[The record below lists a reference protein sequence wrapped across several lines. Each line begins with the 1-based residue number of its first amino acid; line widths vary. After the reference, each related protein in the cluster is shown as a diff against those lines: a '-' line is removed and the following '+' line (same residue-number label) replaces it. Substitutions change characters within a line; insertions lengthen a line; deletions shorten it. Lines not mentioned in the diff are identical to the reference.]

1 MSQKVFSEYLLCA
14 RHRPFLY
21 TQKAVSHSPRLHGFH
36 GEKMSVGELRKRGTP
51 GTMFVKAVS
60 LVPCTPFLVL
70 RLRTTSPKHLS
81 YPCLLSDTAPG
92 TQHSIGRGLCGGI
105 SLLVNLPKSWY
116 PIMVA
121 QRHPRAQRGVRQVT
135 VNVIYSQQGTQPIR
149 ALVPVEFRGGEGWV
163 SLFDPGSVTGSWLS
177 VSVAGTWEHREK
189 DFANSKPLLCPGFE
203 RPGSLE
209 AGAWESLS
217 CPHQSAHPCLPSQ

>member
-36 GEKMSVGELRKRGTP
+36 GEKMPDGELRKRGTP

-70 RLRTTSPKHLS
+70 RLRPTSPKHLS
-81 YPCLLSDTAPG
+81 CPCLLSDTAPG

-116 PIMVA
+116 LITVT
-121 QRHPRAQRGVRQVT
+121 QRNPRAQRGVRQVT

-149 ALVPVEFRGGEGWV
+149 ALVPVEFRGGAGRGGVGV
-163 SLFDPGSVTGSWLS
+163 SF
-177 VSVAGTWEHREK
+177 
-189 DFANSKPLLCPGFE
+189 
-203 RPGSLE
+203 
-209 AGAWESLS
+209 
-217 CPHQSAHPCLPSQ
+217 